1 MGAWFVMNMLGF
13 YPVSPASGAYTIGS
27 PMFASATLQTGAGTA
42 LKIVAKNQSP
52 TNVYVQSLTWN
63 GCART
68 HTHTH
73 THTHRLH
80 ACLSIGIPTCAC
92 SVPLLI
98 LRTVTG
104 GVWGTLRAEACCC
117 CRRCRAPFTGT
128 EIKYSDMMAGGTL
141 EFTMGSKPAYLMA
154 EPEL

>member
-73 THTHRLH
+73 THTHTACMPACPSASRL
-80 ACLSIGIPTCAC
+80 
-92 SVPLLI
+92 VP
-98 LRTVTG
+98 VQ
-104 GVWGTLRAEACCC
+104 
-117 CRRCRAPFTGT
+117 CRC
-128 EIKYSDMMAGGTL
+128 
-141 EFTMGSKPAYLMA
+141 
-154 EPEL
+154 